1 MFQHLSALTHH
12 LGAHKASTESGLRAD
27 EAQAAAAHQTLLHQP
42 TSSPDLTKRA
52 QSAVRRV
59 HDGTSADD
67 LRRMLP
73 ADAETAAVLVGAL
86 PVDPELHHLLAA
98 KPSPSAANSS
108 SYAKLEQLLE
118 HYLKCL
124 ELPWCAFV
132 RLKHAVVLD
141 EVSPGQIPTRFVF
154 VLLVPTPTQLSPS
167 ATLENIKVFQRILSL
182 CPDLDFYEI
191 GRTAC
196 SLLANKVLTLIQ
208 YEN

>member
-1 MFQHLSALTHH
+1 MSALTHN
-12 LGAHKASTESGLRAD
+12 LGSHKTSTGSAPRAD
-27 EAQAAAAHQTLLHQP
+27 EAQAAAAHQP

-59 HDGTSADD
+59 RDGTSADD
-67 LRRMLP
+67 LHRMLP
-73 ADAETAAVLVGAL
+73 TDAETAAVLVGAL

-108 SYAKLEQLLE
+108 SYTKLEQLLE
-118 HYLKCL
+118 SFLKCL

-141 EVSPGQIPTRFVF
+141 EVSPGQIPTRFVL
-154 VLLVPTPTQLSPS
+154 VLLVPTPAQLSPS
-167 ATLENIKVFQRILSL
+167 ATLENIKAFQRILTL

-196 SLLANKVLTLIQ
+196 SLLANKVLIFKLKLSL
-208 YEN
+208 